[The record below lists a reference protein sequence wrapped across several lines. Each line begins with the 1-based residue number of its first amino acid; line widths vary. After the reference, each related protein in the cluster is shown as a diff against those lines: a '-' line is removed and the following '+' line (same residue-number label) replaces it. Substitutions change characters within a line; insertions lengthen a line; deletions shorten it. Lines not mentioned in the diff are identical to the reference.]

1 MNKEEIMN
9 SLAEYKEQIRSIVDN
24 AEAEKRALTEEEKA
38 QFDDTKAKIEECK
51 RQLNEA
57 EVEASKEIKNN
68 TQKMEKNYL
77 RNLAKTVS
85 DIVNNRSLEDYT
97 NVSGNTINLR
107 QDAYSVTGDVDDV
120 QLLQYTRLLEPLQN
134 AVIFDKLG
142 LTFINTGSLVKLPS
156 VTAVECSVNGEN
168 TKLDTQKVEFSN
180 KAITPVRL
188 GCAVGLSNTA
198 IKTIDNNVNLLS
210 YSLKAMRE
218 AEGRLINK
226 ILFSPTAV
234 VGTDASIKGLF
245 VDALAGDAS
254 VAGKATWANIVALET
269 KVKNKNA
276 VITSNAAF
284 VMSPETADKLRS
296 MPISLKTP
304 TYGSVFV
311 MQDGKIDGIPVYE
324 TNEVNHYD
332 ASNNVDYSYI
342 GFCSDWSTVI
352 VQEVGAPD
360 LVVDPYTRAR
370 YNETELVLNDNL
382 GYEIE
387 RDAVFSCMKITS
399 SSWTA

>member
-1 MNKEEIMN
+1 MNREELMN
-9 SLAEYKEQIRSIVDN
+9 NIAEYKEQLRSLVDN
-24 AEAEKRALTEEEKA
+24 AESEKRAMTDEEKSK
-38 QFDDTKAKIEECK
+38 FDEIQNQINNCK
-51 RQLNEA
+51 EKLA
-57 EVEASKEIKNN
+57 EVDTSKEENKTNDK
-68 TQKMEKNYL
+68 KMEKNYL
-77 RNLAKTVS
+77 RNLAQQVS
-85 DIVNNRSLEDYT
+85 DIVNNRSLEGYT
-97 NVSGNTINLR
+97 NLSGNTINLR
-107 QDAYSVTGDVDDV
+107 SDAYSVTTDVDDV

-168 TKLDTQKVEFSN
+168 TKLETQKVEFSN

-198 IKTIDNNVNLLS
+198 IKTVENNVSLLA
-210 YSLKAMRE
+210 YALKAMRE

-226 ILFSPTAV
+226 ILFSPVAV
-234 VGTDASIKGLF
+234 EGTDASIKGLF
-245 VDALAGDAS
+245 VDLLAGDAS

-269 KVKNKNA
+269 AVKNKNA
-276 VITSNAAF
+276 VMTANAGF
-284 VMSPETADKLRS
+284 VMSPATADKLRS

-311 MQDGKIDGIPVYE
+311 MQDGKIDGFPVYE

-370 YNETELVLNDNL
+370 WNETELVLNDNL

-387 RDAVFSCMKITS
+387 RDAVFSCMKIAA

>member
-1 MNKEEIMN
+1 MNKEEILN
-9 SLAEYKEQIRSIVDN
+9 NLADYKEQIRAIVDA
-24 AEAEKRALTEEEKA
+24 AETEKRALTDEEKT
-38 QFDDTKAKIEECK
+38 QFDETKAKIEECK

-57 EVEASKEIKNN
+57 EVNASKETKNN

-107 QDAYSVTGDVDDV
+107 ADAYSVTGDVDDI
-120 QLLQYTRLLEPLQN
+120 QALEYTRILEPLQN

-168 TKLDTQKVEFSN
+168 TKLETQKVEFSN

-198 IKTIDNNVNLLS
+198 IKTVDNNINLLA

-226 ILFSPTAV
+226 ILFSPVAV
-234 VGTDASIKGLF
+234 TGEDASIKGLY
-245 VDALAGDAS
+245 VDLLAGDAS
-254 VAGKATWANIVALET
+254 VAGKATWANIIALET
-269 KVKNKNA
+269 AVKNKNA

-296 MPISLKTP
+296 MPVSLKTP
-304 TYGSVFV
+304 TYGSRFV
-311 MQDGKIDGIPVYE
+311 MEDGKIDGIPVYE